1 MTIAITLRLPD
12 QLYEQAKRLAEHRRQ
27 ALEKL
32 LVDELAEII
41 AAQTTI
47 VQPPV
52 SESLSPESTV
62 EMDEAVERERNAYLA
77 LHPFLK
83 KNFLGKHVAI
93 YQGQLIDSDQDYDAL
108 YARINAKYPNV
119 FVWLDT
125 VSEEPIEIISFRS
138 PVFIDQ

>member
-108 YARINAKYPNV
+108 YARINAKHPNV